1 MPFPPQPSGLL
12 DQLRVQSDALR
23 AKDGGTHRPAEDAMR
38 EMDRELW
45 KAFRWLEEAMHHLE
59 VIAPRV
65 EHCFALPGVLTV
77 RSPRYERGFTSY
89 RRRAVAGMELLQ
101 HVEMFYRLTTDAPV
115 VIKVQPGLATSI
127 EDRLR
132 AAQLQFRYHTEQD
145 DARVVRHGV
154 FTVTPAITACVRLV
168 PDYGRQRIEVT
179 LRNIDRFESVILDF
193 AGDALDEPALEDLLR
208 FILGENN
215 QFLRRAPLSGM
226 GAQRHDAALANAA
239 ARQAASHKAA

>member
-1 MPFPPQPSGLL
+1 MSIPSHPPGLL
-12 DQLRVQSDALR
+12 DQLRVQSDSLR
-23 AKDGGTHRPAEDAMR
+23 AKDGGAHQPAEDAMR
-38 EMDRELW
+38 EIDRELW

-59 VIAPRV
+59 VIQPRV
-65 EHCFALPGVLTV
+65 EHSFSLPGVLTIK
-77 RSPRYERGFTSY
+77 SPRYERGFTSY

-101 HVEMFYRLTTDAPV
+101 HVEMFYRLTTDSPV
-115 VIKVQPGLATSI
+115 IVKVQPGVATSI
-127 EDRLR
+127 EERLR
-132 AAQLQFRYHTEQD
+132 AAQLQFRYNTEQD
-145 DARVVRHGV
+145 EARVVRYGV

-215 QFLRRAPLSGM
+215 QFLRRAPLAGM
-226 GAQRHDAALANAA
+226 GAQRHDAVLANAA
-239 ARQAASHKAA
+239 KRASGHKAA